1 MNETILIV
9 EDERKFASLIED
21 YLKQANFTPFCL
33 YNGLE
38 VSAWVR
44 THSVDLIILDLML
57 PGRDGMEVCRE
68 LRSFTG
74 VPIIMLTARV
84 EEIDRVLGLEMG
96 ADDYICKPCS
106 PREVLARVKAVLRRT
121 SPSPAQYKRGGLVL
135 DELCNKAILHGHDLE
150 LTAVE
155 FKLLSFLAANP
166 GRISSRDQLMERIYP
181 DQRIVNDRTIDSHIM
196 KLRKKIAEVAP
207 DEELV
212 HSVYG
217 LGYKFEEK
225 SGRS

>member
-21 YLKQANFTPFCL
+21 YLKQANFSPFCL
-33 YNGLE
+33 TNGLD
-38 VSAWVR
+38 VIAWVR
-44 THSVDLIILDLML
+44 THTVDLIILDLML
-57 PGRDGMEVCRE
+57 PGRDGMEICKEIRAFS
-68 LRSFTG
+68 L
-74 VPIIMLTARV
+74 VPIIILTARV
-84 EEIDRVLGLEMG
+84 DEVDRVLGLEFG
-96 ADDYICKPCS
+96 ADDYVCKPCS

-121 SPSPAQYKRGGLVL
+121 NPSPQIKVGGLVL
-135 DELCNKAILHGHDLE
+135 DELCYKAILNGTDLE
-150 LTAVE
+150 LTSVE
-155 FKLLSFLAANP
+155 FKLLSFLAAHP

-196 KLRKKIAEVAP
+196 KLRKKIAEVVP

-217 LGYKFEEK
+217 LGYKFEAK
-225 SGRS
+225 TGRG